1 KVPAHSIQ
9 WRSSEGGF
17 ELFSPLPLSS
27 SEQIHTTSQSSPMQ
41 AYNQAIN
48 DLDKELDF
56 LKNAFENNPRI
67 KSATDRYRLSN
78 QKPPV
83 KDRIEEFPADLY
95 RPRLPF
101 QTLPFSRPC
110 LYLYAAILAIFLR
123 LPKLEL
129 DFAISKAGKYGIKL
143 ILSLVNNY
151 KNLGGRTQYVDWA
164 RSQGQYL
171 SSDEDFLT
179 NSVACITE
187 LAPYL
192 KSIDGNHL
200 LEPGLEGFYGKL
212 ESQKQQYNPNFQVGT
227 DFGANNQITGID
239 FAIVCFGLSFR
250 LYKH

>member
-1 KVPAHSIQ
+1 MLLMNGMI
-9 WRSSEGGF
+9 GI
-17 ELFSPLPLSS
+17 L
-27 SEQIHTTSQSSPMQ
+27 QIHTTSQSSPMQ

-56 LKNAFENNPRI
+56 LKNAFE
-67 KSATDRYRLSN
+67 
-78 QKPPV
+78 
-83 KDRIEEFPADLY
+83 
-95 RPRLPF
+95 
-101 QTLPFSRPC
+101 
-110 LYLYAAILAIFLR
+110 
-123 LPKLEL
+123 EL

-179 NSVACITE
+179 NSVVKGYYKNHIKTVRKRKNSMTRVAYKDEPTIMAWELMNEPQCTSDRSGETIQARNIFLLLFACITE